1 MQTKRLAPLVVAAAA
16 LMMLLAAITAVTM
29 SNGTE
34 QRPAGLSVAT
44 PEPEGADEWM
54 YLQRANADGSIP
66 DAAVNEAIAQSTAM
80 GKASLGSPSTDQVW
94 AELGPSNIGGR
105 VRDVAADP
113 TTKDVVYIA
122 TGSGG
127 LWKSTNGGA
136 AFAPA
141 WDSQLPQSMGAVA
154 VDSKGVVWAGT
165 GEVDHGGGSAYY
177 GNGIYR
183 STDGGATWTNM
194 GLREGDTIGQI
205 VIDPRNDNRVFVAVM
220 GALHDR
226 LPTRGLFMT
235 EDGGASWTR
244 VIVPASTNTGAID
257 VSINKK
263 NPDIMLATT
272 WDKTRDEKSRIYGPH
287 SYLYRST
294 DGGRTWA
301 NIHNAPLPQ
310 SPTDPALQ
318 NPDTLVGRMGVD
330 FSDSDENRAYLISST
345 ARGNFNG
352 FFTSI
357 DAGATWTQ
365 VPQPA
370 NNPLQT
376 QSGGFAWWF
385 GRVYVDPVNPLH
397 VFVAGVNLAESSTGG
412 TTWTT
417 SNAIHADQHGLEF
430 DPFTPGKVHLGN
442 DGGYYSSTQNG
453 AARGGWFKAPRLPV
467 TQFYAMDVS
476 VQNGKRVNAGSQDN
490 GSLKSWALDNT
501 INGDW
506 VSLLGG
512 DGMMNRI
519 DPTNDRKYYAC
530 SQNGGCRG
538 FVGTPDG
545 QSGQTNFSMAFPS
558 ADRKNWVTPIEFGAD
573 PKFMFGASQFVYRMN
588 TDPAPPP
595 GQPNPAGLRQ
605 WQRISAMDLTE
616 GTEPRAPGF
625 GTVTALG
632 TTPADANLVYA
643 GTDSGLMWVS
653 RNAMAPAAEVTWTK
667 LESPAFPDRWVTR
680 ITVDPD
686 NAKVAWATFSG
697 WRSGDG
703 YPHIVMTSD
712 GGNTW
717 SDIAGKKI
725 PQAPINDVIRHHSKP
740 KWLFIATDVGVYRT
754 TNLGKTWLKVGANL
768 PLVPINDIDLP
779 EGSNTLYAATYGR
792 SVWTTSLDD
801 IS

>member
-1 MQTKRLAPLVVAAAA
+1 M
-16 LMMLLAAITAVTM
+16 
-29 SNGTE
+29 
-34 QRPAGLSVAT
+34 
-44 PEPEGADEWM
+44 
-54 YLQRANADGSIP
+54 
-66 DAAVNEAIAQSTAM
+66 
-80 GKASLGSPSTDQVW
+80 W

-105 VRDVAADP
+105 IRDVALDP

-127 LWKSTNGGA
+127 LWRSTDGGQT
-136 AFAPA
+136 FATA

-154 VDSKGVVWAGT
+154 VDSQGVVWAGT

-177 GNGIYR
+177 GKGIYK
-183 STDGGATWTNM
+183 STDDGATWTNM
-194 GLREGDTIGQI
+194 GLEDGDTIGQI

-220 GALHDR
+220 GALHDT
-226 LPTRGLFMT
+226 LPTRGLFLT

-244 VIVPASTNTGAID
+244 VIVPETASTGAID
-257 VSINKK
+257 VTINKT

-272 WDKTRDEKSRIYGPH
+272 WDKIRDEKSRIFGPH
-287 SYLYRST
+287 AYLYRST

-301 NIHNAPLPQ
+301 KNHNAPLPQ
-310 SPTDPALQ
+310 SETNPALQ
-318 NPDTLVGRMGVD
+318 TPDNLVGRMGVD
-330 FSDSDENRAYLISST
+330 FSDSDPTRAYLISST

-352 FFTSI
+352 FFTST
-357 DAGATWTQ
+357 DAGATWSI

-376 QSGGFAWWF
+376 ESGGFAWWF

-397 VFVAGVNLAESSTGG
+397 VFVAGVRLSESLDGG
-412 TTWTT
+412 ATWTR
-417 SNAIHADQHGLEF
+417 SNTVHADQHGLEF
-430 DPFTPGKVHLGN
+430 DPFTAGRVYLGN
-442 DGGYYSSTQNG
+442 DGGFYWSNANG
-453 AARGGWFKAPRLPV
+453 AATGVWSKTPRLPV

-476 VQNGKRVNAGSQDN
+476 VQDGSRVNAGSQDN

-501 INGDW
+501 VNGDW

-538 FVGTPDG
+538 FVGTATA
-545 QSGQTNFSMAFPS
+545 QTNFSMAFPG
-558 ADRKNWVTPIEFGAD
+558 ADRKNWVTPIEFAAD

-588 TDPAPPP
+588 TEPGP
-595 GQPNPAGLRQ
+595 GQRV
-605 WQRISAMDLTE
+605 WQRISAEDLTE

-632 TTPADANLVYA
+632 TTTADPNLVYA

-653 RNAMAPAAEVTWTK
+653 RNAMADPAAVTWTK
-667 LESPAFPDRWVTR
+667 LESPVFPGRWVTR
-680 ITVDPD
+680 ITVDPQ

-703 YPHIVMTSD
+703 YAHIVMTSD

-717 SDIAGKKI
+717 EDIAGKKI
-725 PQAPINDVIRHHSKP
+725 PQAPVNDVIRHPSKP

-754 TNLGKTWLKVGANL
+754 TNLGKTWIKVGANL

-779 EGSNTLYAATYGR
+779 PGSETLYAATYGR
-792 SVWTTSLDD
+792 SVWTTSLADA
-801 IS
+801 S